1 MLLREIE
8 VHDNEPQTIKQGAIE
23 GLIVWE
29 VVNGLL
35 LLFLAVFCIS
45 YLLPL
50 LFPLGPFYISQNTV
64 ASKREEIKS
73 RDHNI

>member
-35 LLFLAVFCIS
+35 LLFLPTLRSPYPTINPRFA
-45 YLLPL
+45 
-50 LFPLGPFYISQNTV
+50 G
-64 ASKREEIKS
+64 KRYA
-73 RDHNI
+73 